1 MNIEFRPP
9 DAIERRT
16 IAKQIAEALKDA
28 IVWLDLKPGDGISE
42 SEIASRF
49 GVSRQPVREAFIQLA
64 DQGLLR
70 VRPQRATEVVRI
82 SVRDVLNATFVRMA
96 LEVALARRAA
106 SAASSAAQGHF
117 DDILERQAA
126 ASRADDYKAFQALD
140 DEFHHMI
147 AVLAGKDHVWR
158 LIDQQKAQMDRVRY
172 LSLGLGMAQTVEEHR
187 RIVDAILSGD
197 GDGAEAAMRDHLTK
211 IEPKVWDLRERHLSY
226 FVPDE
231 RREDIS
237 L

>member
-1 MNIEFRPP
+1 MNIEFRPQ
-9 DAIERRT
+9 DAIERPT

-96 LEVALARRAA
+96 LEVALSRRAA
-106 SAASSAAQGHF
+106 LASGGVGKDHF
-117 DDILERQAA
+117 EDVLARQETAVQ
-126 ASRADDYKAFQALD
+126 ADDYKAFQALD
-140 DEFHHMI
+140 DEFHRMI
-147 AVLAGKDHVWR
+147 ATLAGKDHVWR
-158 LIDQQKAQMDRVRY
+158 LIDHQKAQMDRVRY

-187 RIVDAILSGD
+187 RIVEPIMAGD
-197 GDGAEAAMRDHLTK
+197 GEGAERAMEEHLSK
-211 IEPKVWDLRERHLSY
+211 IEAKVWDLRERHMTF

-231 RREDIS
+231 SPDDIT